1 MDYTGPIG
9 EDCLCLNVWTQGL
22 KDGHK
27 RPVMM
32 YLHGGGY
39 ANGSAGVAV
48 YDGANLAAGHDV
60 VIVSINHRLNV
71 FGFLYLA
78 EVGGSRFATAS
89 NAGMLD
95 IVLALEW
102 IRDNIA
108 NFGGDPGNVTIF
120 GQSGG
125 AGKVSTLL
133 GMPAAQGLFHR
144 AIAQSGSALTSTPA
158 GVATENAE
166 AFMARLALKG
176 NQVEELQKLP
186 MEQLV
191 GALAPRT

>member
-102 IRDNIA
+102 VRDNIA

-125 AGKVSTLL
+125 AGKVSTLMA
-133 GMPAAQGLFHR
+133 MPAAKGLFHK
-144 AIAQSGSALTSTPA
+144 AVIESGSALRQNTPEESA
-158 GVATENAE
+158 KLATAY
-166 AFMARLALKG
+166 L
-176 NQVEELQKLP
+176 EELGLSSSQ
-186 MEQLV
+186 
-191 GALAPRT
+191 